1 MADEQQPQSFME
13 DAVPEEAIS
22 MRFARFIMRF
32 RFATLMT
39 LLSIGFFFSIPL
51 INGIVLLSTGETI
64 PGVDT
69 VFSLQPNVRDTMPE
83 HPFIHA
89 QDKFSGRFGT
99 ASYVSLAVVKK
110 DGEIY
115 DYDFLEKVSRITN
128 LSHGYRGP
136 AVSEARSTWMDI
148 YANLPSLLPG

>member
-1 MADEQQPQSFME
+1 MADDTQPQTFME

-51 INGIVLLSTGETI
+51 INAIVKASTGSTI

-69 VFSLQPNVRDTMPE
+69 VFRIEPNVRDTMPE

-89 QDKFSGRFGT
+89 QDKFTGRFGT
-99 ASYVSLAVVKK
+99 ASYVSIAVVRK
-110 DGEIY
+110 DGALPKLI
-115 DYDFLEKVSRITN
+115 FAIF
-128 LSHGYRGP
+128 
-136 AVSEARSTWMDI
+136 WMPVCSFSI
-148 YANLPSLLPG
+148 RKGF